1 MKNLKRFCCFVCIF
15 IFVIAITVPKTL
27 IRADENKI
35 IYHLSDKGNLNEVLF
50 TGEEIMWPGKTL
62 EKEFYISNNNDFQ
75 CYVKNIIVD
84 GKLYDK
90 NGNELDKS
98 ATEYKNF
105 IKDTKL
111 SFSYEGKELWKGNED
126 SPLNKNLVEENSIA
140 INANEMKKFKV
151 QFLFG
156 EDSDNSTLKLKYKF
170 NIQVNFAAI
179 DAAYLPPIDKG
190 VKGETLVQTG
200 SFFDTYVL
208 TIFGVLLFV
217 LGFVLYLKKD
227 KKE

>member
-1 MKNLKRFCCFVCIF
+1 MKNLKRFCWFIF
-15 IFVIAITVPKTL
+15 IFIFMAAITVPKSL
-27 IRADENKI
+27 VKADDNKI
-35 IYHLSDKGNLNEVLF
+35 IYHLSDKGSLNEILF
-50 TGEEIMWPGKTL
+50 IGEEIMWPGKTL
-62 EKEFYISNNNDFQ
+62 EKEFYIFNDNDFQ

-90 NGNELDKS
+90 NGKELDKS
-98 ATEYKNF
+98 TAEYKNF

-126 SPLNKNLVEENSIA
+126 SLINKNLVEENSIA
-140 INANEMKKFKV
+140 INANEMKRFKV
-151 QFLFG
+151 QFLFDR
-156 EDSDNSTLKLKYKF
+156 DSNNSTMKLQYKF
-170 NIQVNFAAI
+170 NIQVNFASI
-179 DAAYLPPIDKG
+179 DAAYIPPIDKG

-227 KKE
+227 KKK